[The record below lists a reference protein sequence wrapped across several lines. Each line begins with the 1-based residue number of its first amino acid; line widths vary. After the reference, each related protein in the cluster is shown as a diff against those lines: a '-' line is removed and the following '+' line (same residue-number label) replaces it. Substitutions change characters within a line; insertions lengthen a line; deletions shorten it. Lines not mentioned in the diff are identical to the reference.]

1 MSSRVVGFDR
11 EVRRKWLDETA
22 RFVCTGLSEKEI
34 KQELDAVLEGYLSGS
49 STTRSAKGKTV
60 TVLTRLWVRHPES
73 TTAFRDEALAFFQ
86 KYGVNRVILHWGL
99 ALAAYP
105 FFHDTTENI
114 GRLLSLQGSFS
125 ATQLQRRM
133 REKYGERETVYRA
146 ANRLVQSISEWGVIQ
161 ETSTKRTFETTTP
174 ISVDDPSLAIWLLE
188 SVLIALGNT
197 SAPFDTLVK
206 SPSLF
211 PFKLMNLTATV
222 LNNHPRLQIF
232 RQGVDEDVVMFKSKY

>member
-22 RFVCTGLSEKEI
+22 RLECTGLSEKEI
-34 KQELDAVLEGYLSGS
+34 KQKLDAVLEGYLSGS

-60 TVLTRLWVRHPES
+60 TVLTRLWVRHAES
-73 TTAFRDEALAFFQ
+73 TTAFRDEALSFFL
-86 KYGVNRVILHWGL
+86 KYGVNSVILHWGL

-114 GRLLSLQGSFS
+114 GRLLSLQGSCS
-125 ATQLQRRM
+125 ATPLQRRM

-161 ETSTKRTFETTTP
+161 ETSTKRNFETKTLIT
-174 ISVDDPSLAIWLLE
+174 VEDPSLAIWLLE
-188 SVLIALGNT
+188 SVLIASGNK

-206 SPSLF
+206 SPAMF
-211 PFKLMNLTATV
+211 PFKLMNLNGST
-222 LNNHPRLQIF
+222 LNNHPRLQVF
-232 RQGVDEDVVMFKSKY
+232 RQGVDEDVVMFKK

>member
-22 RFVCTGLSEKEI
+22 RLACAGLSEKEI
-34 KQELDAVLEGYLSGS
+34 KQELDVVLEGYLSGS

-73 TTAFRDEALAFFQ
+73 TTTFREEALTFNQ
-86 KYGVNRVILHWGL
+86 KYGVNSVILHWGL

-114 GRLLSLQGSFS
+114 GRLLSLQTTFS

-146 ANRLVQSISEWGVIQ
+146 TNRLVQSISEWGVIQ
-161 ETSTKRTFETTTP
+161 ETSTKRTFEIKTP
-174 ISVDDPSLAIWLLE
+174 ILIDDPSLVIWLLE
-188 SVLIALGNT
+188 SVLIASGNK
-197 SAPFDTLVK
+197 SATLDTLVK
-206 SPSLF
+206 SPALF
-211 PFKLMNLTATV
+211 PFKLMNLNTSIF
-222 LNNHPRLQIF
+222 NNHPRLQIF
-232 RQGVDEDVVMFKSKY
+232 RQGVDEDVVMFK